1 MANTKQAQKY
11 IRKTVKRTESNRLV
25 SSRLKTL
32 SKKVAAETEDPQKS
46 KEAAITYTSALDKAA
61 KRGTIHRNKANRLKA
76 KVAKLALQ
84 KA

>member
-11 IRKTVKRTESNRLV
+11 IRKTIKRTEHNRRI

-32 SKKVAAETEDPQKS
+32 QKKVTAEKDNPQAA
-46 KEAAITYTSALDKAA
+46 KEVAIEFTSALDKAA
-61 KRGTIHRNKANRLKA
+61 KRGTIHRNKANRLKS
-76 KVAKLALQ
+76 KVAKLVLQ